1 MKGWKRITVDAE
13 VANALRGL
21 AIGEMEG
28 VTALPDGQVAFLID
42 PDVAAEL
49 GRQRQPGE
57 DDSRLLRRV
66 LKEQTGIIIPERRP
80 N

>member
-49 GRQRQPGE
+49 DCQRQPGE

>member
-1 MKGWKRITVDAE
+1 MKSWKRITVDAE

-49 GRQRQPGE
+49 ERQRQSGE

-66 LKEQTGIIIPERRP
+66 LKDQNGIIIPERRP

>member
-1 MKGWKRITVDAE
+1 MKNWKRITVDAE

-42 PDVAAEL
+42 PEVAVEL
-49 GRQRQPGE
+49 DRQRQPGE

-66 LKEQTGIIIPERRP
+66 LKDQTGIIITERRP

>member
-49 GRQRQPGE
+49 DRQRQPSE

-66 LKEQTGIIIPERRP
+66 LKDQTGIIITERRP

>member
-13 VANALRGL
+13 VAHALRGL

-42 PDVAAEL
+42 PDVASEL
-49 GRQRQPGE
+49 ERQRKPGE

-66 LKEQTGIIIPERRP
+66 LKDQTGILIPERRP